1 MRRRQFLTSAALL
14 AGSAAIARAP
24 ALAADSTG
32 GSAGHA
38 IPHLLDE
45 YLQLPGK
52 KSAQIDVDEATAPWR
67 VTSEPDAE
75 LFVGSCF
82 KTFVLAAY
90 LQEVE
95 AGRLDELE
103 QLAVDDSVRSLVSPV
118 LQNLT
123 GTTQARS
130 VLEAMIAHSDNTA
143 TDVAMKRVTPARV
156 RQFISDAGL
165 TKARIPDSTRRL
177 FSYIAGAPQGED
189 LGWKAMQAIV
199 ESKTPDT
206 SKYRPAL
213 NDVESM
219 AVPASEF
226 VTYYKRALTGGYFQK
241 PETLTEFKRIQ
252 AMADAIARGGAR
264 RYGRLHEGRLDR
276 LERLSLPR
284 RRRADDRARHAR
296 HIRAAVQ
303 LDGQRRRPEEADRR
317 LQGRGRRHP
326 QQNSQA
332 SGRGPHVAPCRT
344 ATSSL

>member
-1 MRRRQFLTSAALL
+1 MRRRQFLASAAML
-14 AGSAAIARAP
+14 AGSAAIVRAP
-24 ALAADSTG
+24 ALAADEAAKADAS
-32 GSAGHA
+32 HA

-45 YLQLPGK
+45 FLKLPGK
-52 KSAQIDVDEATAPWR
+52 KSAQIDVDERTAPWR

-95 AGRLDELE
+95 AGRLDESE
-103 QLAVDDSVRSLVSPV
+103 QLVVDDSVRSLVSPV

-123 GTTQARS
+123 GTTQARCA
-130 VLEAMIAHSDNTA
+130 LEAMIAHSDNTA

-156 RQFISDAGL
+156 RQFIADAGL

-213 NDVESM
+213 NDVETM
-219 AVPASEF
+219 TVPASEF

-241 PETLTEFKRIQ
+241 PDTLTEFKRIQ
-252 AMADAIARGGAR
+252 AMADAIALVVPADTVAYMKGGSIDWNGFHCLAVAGQMIVR
-264 RYGRLHEGRLDR
+264 DTPVTFALPYNWTDSDGDQNQLTEGFKDAVAGILGKVHKRLIEGR
-276 LERLSLPR
+276 
-284 RRRADDRARHAR
+284 A
-296 HIRAAVQ
+296 
-303 LDGQRRRPEEADRR
+303 
-317 LQGRGRRHP
+317 
-326 QQNSQA
+326 
-332 SGRGPHVAPCRT
+332 
-344 ATSSL
+344 

>member
-1 MRRRQFLTSAALL
+1 MRRRQFLTSAAVL
-14 AGSAAIARAP
+14 AGSAALAHAP
-24 ALAADSTG
+24 ALAADSPG
-32 GSAGHA
+32 GLAGHA

-45 YLQLPGK
+45 FLKLPGN

-95 AGRLDELE
+95 AGRLDESE

-123 GTTQARS
+123 GTTQARCA
-130 VLEAMIAHSDNTA
+130 LEAMIAHSDNTA
-143 TDVAMKRVTPARV
+143 TDIAMKRVTPARV
-156 RQFISDAGL
+156 RQFVSDAGL
-165 TKARIPDSTRRL
+165 AKARIPDSTRRL

-189 LGWKAMQAIV
+189 LGWKAMEAIV

-252 AMADAIARGGAR
+252 AMADAIAMVVPADTVAYMKGGSIDWNGFHCLAVAGQMIVR
-264 RYGRLHEGRLDR
+264 DTPVTFALPYNWTDSDGDQKQLTEGYKDAVAGILSKIHKRLVE
-276 LERLSLPR
+276 
-284 RRRADDRARHAR
+284 
-296 HIRAAVQ
+296 V
-303 LDGQRRRPEEADRR
+303 
-317 LQGRGRRHP
+317 
-326 QQNSQA
+326 
-332 SGRGPHVAPCRT
+332 RT
-344 ATSSL
+344 

>member
-1 MRRRQFLTSAALL
+1 MRRRQFLTSAAVL

-32 GSAGHA
+32 ALAGHA

-45 YLQLPGK
+45 YLQRPGK

-165 TKARIPDSTRRL
+165 TKARCSAGDHAQSTVE
-177 FSYIAGAPQGED
+177 QC
-189 LGWKAMQAIV
+189 GWKCC
-199 ESKTPDT
+199 
-206 SKYRPAL
+206 
-213 NDVESM
+213 
-219 AVPASEF
+219 
-226 VTYYKRALTGGYFQK
+226 
-241 PETLTEFKRIQ
+241 
-252 AMADAIARGGAR
+252 R
-264 RYGRLHEGRLDR
+264 RFFSH
-276 LERLSLPR
+276 
-284 RRRADDRARHAR
+284 
-296 HIRAAVQ
+296 
-303 LDGQRRRPEEADRR
+303 
-317 LQGRGRRHP
+317 
-326 QQNSQA
+326 
-332 SGRGPHVAPCRT
+332 SGPPY
-344 ATSSL
+344 LF

>member
-1 MRRRQFLTSAALL
+1 MRRREFLASAAVL
-14 AGSAAIARAP
+14 AGSAALVRAP
-24 ALAADSTG
+24 ASAADSPG
-32 GSAGHA
+32 GLAGHA

-45 YLQLPGK
+45 FLKLPGK

-95 AGRLDELE
+95 AGRLDESE

-123 GTTQARS
+123 GTTQARCA
-130 VLEAMIAHSDNTA
+130 LEAMIAHSDNTA

-189 LGWKAMQAIV
+189 LGWKAMEAIV
-199 ESKTPDT
+199 DSKTPDT

-252 AMADAIARGGAR
+252 AMADAIAMVVPADTVAYMKGGSIDWNGFHCLAVAGQMIVR
-264 RYGRLHEGRLDR
+264 DTPVTFALPYNWTDTDGDQKQLTEGYKDAVAGILNKIHKRLVE
-276 LERLSLPR
+276 
-284 RRRADDRARHAR
+284 
-296 HIRAAVQ
+296 V
-303 LDGQRRRPEEADRR
+303 
-317 LQGRGRRHP
+317 
-326 QQNSQA
+326 
-332 SGRGPHVAPCRT
+332 RT
-344 ATSSL
+344 

>member
-1 MRRRQFLTSAALL
+1 MRRRQFLTSAVLL

-165 TKARIPDSTRRL
+165 TKARIPDSTRRI

-189 LGWKAMQAIV
+189 LGWKAMKALV
-199 ESKTPDT
+199 ESKDPDT
-206 SKYRPAL
+206 SKYRPVL

-226 VTYYKRALTGGYFQK
+226 VTYYKRALIGGYFQK

-252 AMADAIARGGAR
+252 AMADAIALVVPADTVAYMKGGSIDWNGFHCLAVAGQMIVGDTPVTFALP
-264 RYGRLHEGRLDR
+264 YNWTDNDGDQKKLTEGFKDAVAGILSKIHKRLVE
-276 LERLSLPR
+276 
-284 RRRADDRARHAR
+284 
-296 HIRAAVQ
+296 V
-303 LDGQRRRPEEADRR
+303 
-317 LQGRGRRHP
+317 
-326 QQNSQA
+326 
-332 SGRGPHVAPCRT
+332 RT
-344 ATSSL
+344 

>member
-1 MRRRQFLTSAALL
+1 MRRRQFLTSAAVL
-14 AGSAAIARAP
+14 AGSAALARAP
-24 ALAADSTG
+24 VLAADSPG
-32 GSAGHA
+32 GLTGHA

-67 VTSEPDAE
+67 VTSEPDAG

-95 AGRLDELE
+95 AGRLDESE

-123 GTTQARS
+123 GTTQAHCA
-130 VLEAMIAHSDNTA
+130 LEAMIAHSDNTA

-156 RQFISDAGL
+156 RQFVSDAGL

-189 LGWKAMQAIV
+189 LGWKAMEAIV
-199 ESKTPDT
+199 DSKTPDT
-206 SKYRPAL
+206 SKYRPVL

-252 AMADAIARGGAR
+252 AMADAIAMVVPADTVAYMKGGSIDWNGFHCLAVAGQMIVR
-264 RYGRLHEGRLDR
+264 DTPVTFALPYNWTDSDGDQKKLTEGYKDAVAGVLSKIHKRLVE
-276 LERLSLPR
+276 
-284 RRRADDRARHAR
+284 
-296 HIRAAVQ
+296 V
-303 LDGQRRRPEEADRR
+303 
-317 LQGRGRRHP
+317 
-326 QQNSQA
+326 
-332 SGRGPHVAPCRT
+332 RT
-344 ATSSL
+344 

>member
-1 MRRRQFLTSAALL
+1 M
-14 AGSAAIARAP
+14 
-24 ALAADSTG
+24 
-32 GSAGHA
+32 
-38 IPHLLDE
+38 
-45 YLQLPGK
+45 
-52 KSAQIDVDEATAPWR
+52 
-67 VTSEPDAE
+67 
-75 LFVGSCF
+75 
-82 KTFVLAAY
+82 
-90 LQEVE
+90 
-95 AGRLDELE
+95 
-103 QLAVDDSVRSLVSPV
+103 RSLVSPV

-130 VLEAMIAHSDNTA
+130 ALEAMIAHSDNTA

-189 LGWKAMQAIV
+189 LGWTAMEAIV

-252 AMADAIARGGAR
+252 AMADAIAVVVPADTVAYMKGGSIDWNGFHCLAVAGQMIVR
-264 RYGRLHEGRLDR
+264 DTPVTFALPYNWTDSDGDQKKLTEGFKDAVAGILGKIHKRLIEGR
-276 LERLSLPR
+276 
-284 RRRADDRARHAR
+284 A
-296 HIRAAVQ
+296 
-303 LDGQRRRPEEADRR
+303 
-317 LQGRGRRHP
+317 
-326 QQNSQA
+326 
-332 SGRGPHVAPCRT
+332 
-344 ATSSL
+344 

>member
-1 MRRRQFLTSAALL
+1 MRRRQFLTSAAVL

-24 ALAADSTG
+24 ALAADSP
-32 GSAGHA
+32 GSSGPHA

-45 YLQLPGK
+45 FLQLPGK

-95 AGRLDELE
+95 AGRLDEFE

-118 LQNLT
+118 LQYLT
-123 GTTQARS
+123 GTTQARCA
-130 VLEAMIAHSDNTA
+130 LEAMIAHSDNTA

-177 FSYIAGAPQGED
+177 FSYVAGAPQGED
-189 LGWKAMQAIV
+189 LGWKAMEALV

-226 VTYYKRALTGGYFQK
+226 VTYYKRALAGGFFQK

-252 AMADAIARGGAR
+252 AMADAIAMVVPADTVAYMKGGSIDWNGFHCLAVAGQMIVR
-264 RYGRLHEGRLDR
+264 DTPVTFALPYNWTDSDGDQKKLTDGYKDAVAGILSKIHKRLVE
-276 LERLSLPR
+276 
-284 RRRADDRARHAR
+284 
-296 HIRAAVQ
+296 V
-303 LDGQRRRPEEADRR
+303 
-317 LQGRGRRHP
+317 
-326 QQNSQA
+326 
-332 SGRGPHVAPCRT
+332 RT
-344 ATSSL
+344 

>member
-1 MRRRQFLTSAALL
+1 MRPADEARRHDMRRRQFLTSAALL
-14 AGSAAIARAP
+14 AGSAAIPRAP
-24 ALAADSTG
+24 AFAVDEP
-32 GSAGHA
+32 GSSGPHA
-38 IPHLLDE
+38 IPHLLDDF
-45 YLQLPGK
+45 LKLPGQT
-52 KSAQIDVDEATAPWR
+52 SAQIDVDEGTTPWR

-95 AGRLDELE
+95 AGRLDESE

-118 LQNLT
+118 FGNLT

-130 VLEAMIAHSDNTA
+130 ALEAMIAHSDNTA

-165 TKARIPDSTRRL
+165 KKARIPNSTRRI

-189 LGWKAMQAIV
+189 LGWKEMKALV
-199 ESKTPDT
+199 ESDKPDT
-206 SKYRPAL
+206 SKYRPVL

-226 VTYYKRALTGGYFQK
+226 VDYYKRALTGAFFQK

-252 AMADAIARGGAR
+252 AMADAIAVVVPADTVAYMKGGSIDWNGFHCLAVAGQMIVRDTPVTFALPYNWTDSDGDQKKLTGEFKDAVSGILGKIHKRLTEAR
-264 RYGRLHEGRLDR
+264 
-276 LERLSLPR
+276 
-284 RRRADDRARHAR
+284 
-296 HIRAAVQ
+296 
-303 LDGQRRRPEEADRR
+303 
-317 LQGRGRRHP
+317 
-326 QQNSQA
+326 
-332 SGRGPHVAPCRT
+332 T
-344 ATSSL
+344 

>member
-24 ALAADSTG
+24 AFAADETADSRRP
-32 GSAGHA
+32 HA
-38 IPHLLDE
+38 IPHLLDGF
-45 YLQLPGK
+45 LKLPGQ
-52 KSAQIDVDEATAPWR
+52 KSAQVDVDEATTPWR

-95 AGRLDELE
+95 AGRLDESE

-130 VLEAMIAHSDNTA
+130 ALEAMIAHSDNTA

-156 RQFISDAGL
+156 RQFIADAGL
-165 TKARIPDSTRRL
+165 KKARIPDSTRRF
-177 FSYIAGAPQGED
+177 FSYVAGAPQGED
-189 LGWKAMQAIV
+189 MGWKGMQAV
-199 ESKTPDT
+199 VDDDKPDT

-213 NDVESM
+213 NDVETM

-226 VTYYKRALTGGYFQK
+226 VAYYKRALDRRAIFQK

-252 AMADAIARGGAR
+252 AMADAIALVVPADTVAYMKGGSIDWN
-264 RYGRLHEGRLDR
+264 GFHCL
-276 LERLSLPR
+276 
-284 RRRADDRARHAR
+284 
-296 HIRAAVQ
+296 AVA
-303 LDGQRRRPEEADRR
+303 GQMIVRDTPVTLR
-317 LQGRGRRHP
+317 
-326 QQNSQA
+326 
-332 SGRGPHVAPCRT
+332 
-344 ATSSL
+344 